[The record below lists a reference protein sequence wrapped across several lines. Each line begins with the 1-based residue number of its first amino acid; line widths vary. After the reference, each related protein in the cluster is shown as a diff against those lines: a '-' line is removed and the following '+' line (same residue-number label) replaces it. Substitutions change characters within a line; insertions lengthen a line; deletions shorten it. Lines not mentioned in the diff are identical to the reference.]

1 MWFEELFGFAEQ
13 NPAKTRVNFRLDGEY
28 LESLV
33 NGKRY
38 AWGRLECPSLAD
50 LRARAQVCASSGP
63 LKLSK
68 LVANVQELHIKEE
81 ADGLFQV
88 ASQFNLLEMAKPSL
102 QPEDGIGIY
111 EYDRTQGPAA
121 AIACGAGTVY
131 RNYFVPIGQQLGQSS
146 GLQLNMLE
154 ELLAALNCEDYQ
166 YQNGYLFMEK
176 ASLLK
181 SNEQLAQLS
190 TAEKQALKGK
200 LRVGVQWRAEV
211 TLSGEKKRQSQI
223 YASALPIAYSA
234 LAQEDWQPLAQ
245 LILSA
250 SYEMSFYLA
259 LENWQKHGNPR
270 LYLTLLGAGVFGN
283 PLPWVL
289 AAITEAKAKFVNCP
303 LEVKIVSYGQAEPAL
318 QSFF

>member
-13 NPAKTRVNFRLDGEY
+13 NPAQVRANFRLDGAY

-50 LRARAQVCASSGP
+50 LRARAQVCSSPGP
-63 LKLSK
+63 LKLSE
-68 LVANVQELHIKEE
+68 LVANVQELHIEEE
-81 ADGLFQV
+81 ANGLFQV

-121 AIACGAGTVY
+121 AISCGAGTVY
-131 RNYFVPIGQQLGQSS
+131 RNYFVPMEQQLGQTA
-146 GLQLNMLE
+146 GQQLNMIAD
-154 ELLAALNCEDYQ
+154 LLAALNCQDYQ

-181 SNEQLAQLS
+181 INEQLAQMS
-190 TAEKQALKGK
+190 IAERERLKGK
-200 LRVGVQWRAEV
+200 LRVGLQWQAEV
-211 TLSGEKKRQSQI
+211 TLSKAQKRQSQI

-234 LAQEDWQPLAQ
+234 LPQADWAPLAQ
-245 LILSA
+245 IVLSA

-283 PLPWVL
+283 PLSWVL
-289 AAITEAKAKFVNCP
+289 AAIAEAKAKFINCP
-303 LEVKIVSYGQAEPAL
+303 LEVKIVSYGQANPAL
-318 QSFF
+318 QSLF